1 MKAHWSFL
9 VPMLGVLSLLAAAA
23 HAQNTTGQ
31 PTTASSIPVVALF
44 PGNALPVGFAQV
56 ANGTTQVGTLNQLGL
71 GVFDMRNNTGGPIK
85 TVVVAVDLGAPAE
98 AGKFGCSQVT
108 TLLLSTCTVQARGN
122 VLYVMFS
129 GAPEI
134 MRDAHFRVGFSAPG
148 GSGWPPSRPVSV
160 IVNGQIP
167 S

>member
-1 MKAHWSFL
+1 
-9 VPMLGVLSLLAAAA
+9 
-23 HAQNTTGQ
+23 
-31 PTTASSIPVVALF
+31 
-44 PGNALPVGFAQV
+44 
-56 ANGTTQVGTLNQLGL
+56 
-71 GVFDMRNNTGGPIK
+71 MRNGTGGPIK
-85 TVVVAVDLGAPAE
+85 SVVVAIDLGVPAE

-134 MRDAHFRVGFSAPG
+134 ARDAHFRVGFSAPG
-148 GSGWPPSRPVSV
+148 EVGWPPGRPVTV